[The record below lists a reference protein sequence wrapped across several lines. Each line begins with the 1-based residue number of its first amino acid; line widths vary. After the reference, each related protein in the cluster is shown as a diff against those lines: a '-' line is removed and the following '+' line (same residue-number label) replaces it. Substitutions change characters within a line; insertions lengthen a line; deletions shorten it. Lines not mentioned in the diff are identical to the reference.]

1 LGTPRTTLRDDVAH
15 ALVRAVSRLVSTPS
29 SREGQSVGDER
40 RQEWRRGTQECVRHI
55 SPTKV
60 CRKYRLVFL
69 CVLGLAG
76 CGRYSDFTL
85 PAPDAAGP
93 RAPFLWEAA
102 PAPVLGRGPEAWDSV
117 DVLNPS
123 VIHFR
128 GGYLNLYSGFDGK
141 TWRTGAATSPDG
153 IAWTKTGEA
162 LSPEGWERNWATNG
176 SALVEGGEIL
186 YWYAAGDP
194 PRIAL
199 ARSNDGARFVK
210 QAEAVLLGPRGSFD
224 ERGVSDPYV
233 IRRGDFF
240 YLFYLGQDRAAR
252 QRLGVARSRDGV
264 AWEKLRSN
272 PVLELGAPG
281 AFDENGLGEPA
292 VWSSGGAYWMLY
304 TGRDRG
310 EHRRLG
316 LARSTDGVHW
326 EREETFTPISGA
338 EAWDLQVVCD
348 PTVELT
354 PEGAVRVWF
363 GGGDVAQ
370 PVENIHGQI
379 GIAMLRGR

>member
-1 LGTPRTTLRDDVAH
+1 MRCPRAPLI
-15 ALVRAVSRLVSTPS
+15 L
-29 SREGQSVGDER
+29 
-40 RQEWRRGTQECVRHI
+40 
-55 SPTKV
+55 
-60 CRKYRLVFL
+60 L
-69 CVLGLAG
+69 CVCSWIATDG

-93 RAPFLWEAA
+93 RAPFTWDAA
-102 PAPVLGRGPEAWDSV
+102 PAPVLGRGPQAWDSV

-123 VIHFR
+123 VIPFH

-141 TWRTGAATSPDG
+141 TWRTGVAASPDG
-153 IAWTKTGEA
+153 VAWTKAGQA
-162 LSPEGWERNWATNG
+162 LTPEGWEANWATNG
-176 SALVEGGEIL
+176 SALVECDEIL
-186 YWYAAGDP
+186 YWYAAGNP

-199 ARSNDGARFVK
+199 ARSRDGVAFTK
-210 QAEAVLLGPRGSFD
+210 QPEPVIPPGPRGSFD

-233 IRRGDFF
+233 VRRGDFF

-252 QRLGVARSRDGV
+252 QTLGVARSRDGI

-272 PVLELGAPG
+272 PVLQLGAPG

-292 VWSSGGAYWMLY
+292 VWSSGGFYWMLY

-316 LARSTDGVHW
+316 LARSTDGALW
-326 EREETFTPISGA
+326 EREETFAPVSGDQ
-338 EAWDLQVVCD
+338 AWDRQVVCD
-348 PTVELT
+348 P
-354 PEGAVRVWF
+354 AVQLMPDGSLRVWF
-363 GGGDVAQ
+363 GGGDVAH

-379 GIAMLRGR
+379 GIATLRGR